1 MACPTVAVI
10 IPCRDEKGFIGACLD
25 ALITQTYPASLV
37 EIVIADG
44 DSTDGTLNIVEHY
57 CTSNER
63 IRVVQNIKRSAAAG
77 LNCAISSTTAQ
88 VIIRVDAH
96 SVVMD
101 DFIEQSVKLLQDHPE
116 AWCVGGPIVHVG
128 EGAMGRAV
136 AMAMAHPFGVGNAK
150 HRFADYEGYAEAAAT
165 PVFWRSTL
173 EQLGLFDEEFARN
186 EDDDLNLRIAAQGGV
201 TYVSPVVRYKYWVR
215 AQWITLF
222 RQYLQYG
229 YWKLKVVRKHRRPVS
244 LRMFA
249 PLLLVITVVASMASW
264 SMGPVATTRVLAAPL
279 VVYSITMGIAV
290 LSVGR
295 GQPFSKLVRLAGAF
309 AAMHFGYGVGFG
321 YALVRWCIGLSDH
334 VPPRMTALTR

>member
-1 MACPTVAVI
+1 MACPTVAVVV
-10 IPCRDEKGFIGACLD
+10 PCRDEKGFISACLD

-44 DSTDGTLNIVEHY
+44 DSTDGTLDIVEHY
-57 CTSNER
+57 CANNER
-63 IRVVQNIKRSAAAG
+63 IRVVRNIKRSAASG
-77 LNCAISSTTAQ
+77 LNCAINSTTAQ

-96 SVVMD
+96 SFVKG
-101 DFIEQSVKLLQDHPE
+101 DFIAQSVKLLQDHPE

-128 EGAMGRAV
+128 EGAMGRAI

-173 EQLGLFDEEFARN
+173 EQLGLFDEEFVRN

-201 TYVSPVVRYKYWVR
+201 TYVSPVVSYKYWVR
-215 AQWITLF
+215 EQWNALF
-222 RQYLQYG
+222 QQYLQYG

-264 SMGPVATTRVLAAPL
+264 GLGSVVSARALAAPL
-279 VVYSITMGIAV
+279 VVYSVAMGIAV
-290 LSVGR
+290 LSAGR
-295 GQPFSKLVRLAGAF
+295 GQPFGKLIRLAGAF
-309 AAMHFGYGVGFG
+309 VAMHFGYGVGFG
-321 YALVRWCIGLSDH
+321 YALVRWCLGLSDH